1 LSAAYLIVGKQNKS
15 YEFVVKAVEYASNNT
30 EARVLKG
37 LMELEQGKF
46 KEAHEELVWA
56 CGIETDNNILAK
68 VRDLIKKIGDSVQR

>member
-37 LMELEQGKF
+37 LM
-46 KEAHEELVWA
+46 
-56 CGIETDNNILAK
+56 
-68 VRDLIKKIGDSVQR
+68 